1 MNTKCSALFGETV
14 FILVTMSI
22 WSNDS
27 EGREG
32 DVCCQ
37 ENTVVFFFFLVG
49 VHAVIMISNLKIEK
63 TGILIVW
70 LAPPGPESDKRKSGP
85 LPWHMAHCSKGVF
98 FIWAAAGMV
107 NLTMNINVML
117 GALFMYLSLWDPV
130 VLKRGVLIKHKIP
143 GVTVVVQLKQI
154 WLKTMRLWV
163 QSPASLSGL
172 RIWHCHE
179 LWSRLQTQ
187 LRSCVAVALT

>member
-1 MNTKCSALFGETV
+1 MRWIPSTQCCLEKQFSSWLLWAFEV
-14 FILVTMSI
+14 MMQKA
-22 WSNDS
+22 
-27 EGREG
+27 EREMF
-32 DVCCQ
+32 
-37 ENTVVFFFFLVG
+37 VVRKTQRFFFFFFLVG

-85 LPWHMAHCSKGVF
+85 LPWHMANCSKGVF

-172 RIWHCHE
+172 RMRCCCGCDVGRE
-179 LWSRLQTQ
+179 L
-187 LRSCVAVALT
+187 

>member
-1 MNTKCSALFGETV
+1 MNTKCSVLFGETV

-22 WSNDS
+22 WSNDA

-37 ENTVVFFFFLVG
+37 ENTVFFCFLFFFLVG
-49 VHAVIMISNLKIEK
+49 VHSGIMISNLKIEK

-98 FIWAAAGMV
+98 FIWAAAGKV

-117 GALFMYLSLWDPV
+117 GALFMYLSLWVPV
-130 VLKRGVLIKHKIP
+130 VLKRVVLIKHKIP
-143 GVTVVVQLKQI
+143 GVTIVVQLKQI
-154 WLKTMRLWV
+154 WLKTMRLCV

-172 RIWHCHE
+172 RMRCCCGCDVGRE
-179 LWSRLQTQ
+179 L
-187 LRSCVAVALT
+187 